1 MVGVSN
7 PPPSAALESSC
18 GVVRGAFPSSVSD
31 GFVLGRVL
39 PAEPAGDLN
48 RDGSEHS

>member
-7 PPPSAALESSC
+7 PPPSAALGSSC
-18 GVVRGAFPSSVSD
+18 GVVRGAFPSSVSG
-31 GFVLGRVL
+31 GFVPGPVL
-39 PAEPAGDLN
+39 RAGPAGDLN